1 MKVITHTL
9 SDELPPQWRHQK
21 KKKRSIPRHITER
34 RKEVLHWMAK
44 GKDNLEIAQILG
56 INFYTAKNHVC
67 HILRVYNTSNRISAV
82 LRAIARGDI
91 RLDDVVK
98 DFA

>member
-1 MKVITHTL
+1 MNITTHTL
-9 SDELPPQWRHQK
+9 SDELPPRPQK

-56 INFYTAKNHVC
+56 INFYTAKTTCATFCGFTTRPTAYVRSC
-67 HILRVYNTSNRISAV
+67 E
-82 LRAIARGDI
+82 
-91 RLDDVVK
+91 RLLGAM
-98 DFA
+98 FGWTTL